1 MNAAYPHPRW
11 ASDFLIDHPKP
22 VAREGLVVV
31 PKDIAGARFV
41 SQGDGRML
49 ERVAA

>member
-1 MNAAYPHPRW
+1 MPTYLQRATQDLKRLNHK
-11 ASDFLIDHPKP
+11 DLL
-22 VAREGLVVV
+22 ARGGLSVV

-41 SQGDGRML
+41 SQGDARVL